1 MSDFD
6 LFLERRGSNSAKW
19 DRYAGTEIL
28 PMWVADMDFKVPQQ
42 IIDALSERAAHG
54 IFGYDS
60 EPAEL
65 KQVIVQRME
74 MLYDWEVDLNEIL
87 FLPGVV
93 AGLNQACRGLVGPDE
108 SVITAT
114 PVYFPFLSAPEN
126 WGRKLHR
133 IPCRKN
139 RDTWPFPVEQMAASM
154 SDNTETKLLLLCNP
168 FNPIGR
174 LLNAEELSGIV
185 EICSRHNVWI
195 CSDEIHCEL
204 VLDDKPHIPTATISR
219 EAEEI
224 TITMMAPTK
233 TFNLA
238 GLGGAFAIIKNPELR
253 EQFIQGGKGMIS
265 RLTTFAYIS
274 MLAAYRDCEPWRRD
288 LLAYLR
294 ANRDYLANRIDGI
307 TGISMS
313 PVEATYLAWL
323 DVSMLNLDDPMEF
336 FESAG
341 VGLSDGPQFDGQGYM
356 RLNFAC
362 PLETL
367 VEACDRIES
376 AVSNL
381 SSSVGK

>member
-1 MSDFD
+1 MIDFD
-6 LFLERRGSNSAKW
+6 LAVDRQGSNSAKW
-19 DRYAGTEIL
+19 DRYAGTDIL

-42 IIDALSERAAHG
+42 IIDAISERAAHG
-54 IFGYDS
+54 VFGYDS
-60 EPAEL
+60 APMEVRE
-65 KQVIVQRME
+65 VIIDRMKT
-74 MLYDWEVDLNEIL
+74 LYDWDVAMEEIL

-93 AGLNQACRGLVGPDE
+93 AGLNQACRSLVDVDE

-133 IPCRKN
+133 IPCGN
-139 RDTWPFPVEQMAASM
+139 AQGAWSFPVEQMAASM
-154 SDNTETKLLLLCNP
+154 AENTETRLLLLCNP

-174 LLNAEELSGIV
+174 LLDTGELSNIV
-185 EICSRHNVWI
+185 EICRENDVWI

-204 VLDDKPHIPTATISR
+204 LLDDRRHVPTATISR

-238 GLGGAFAIIKNPELR
+238 GLGGSFAIIKNPRLR
-253 EQFIQGGKGMIS
+253 EKFMQGGKGMTS

-274 MLAAYRDCEPWRRD
+274 MLVAYRDCEPWRRE
-288 LLAYLR
+288 LLRYLQ
-294 ANRDYLANRIDGI
+294 ANRDYLVKRIDAI
-307 TGISMS
+307 AGISMS

-323 DVSMLNLDDPMEF
+323 DVSMLKLDDAMTF

-341 VGLSDGPQFDGQGYM
+341 IGLSDGPQFDGQGYM

-362 PLETL
+362 PMETL
-367 VEACDRIES
+367 VEACDRIEN
-376 AVSNL
+376 AVNNL
-381 SSSVGK
+381 AVTAGK

>member
-6 LFLERRGSNSAKW
+6 LVLDRRGSNSAKW
-19 DRYAGTEIL
+19 DRYTGTDIL

-42 IIDALSERAAHG
+42 IIDAISERAAHG
-54 IFGYDS
+54 VFGYDS
-60 EPAEL
+60 EPIEL
-65 KQVIVQRME
+65 KEVIIARMQI
-74 MLYDWEVDLNEIL
+74 LYDWKVGVDEIL

-93 AGLNQACRGLVGPDE
+93 PGLNQACCSLVEADE

-114 PVYFPFLSAPEN
+114 PVYSPFLVAPQN

-133 IPCRKN
+133 IPCTRVQG
-139 RDTWPFPVEQMAASM
+139 TWSFPVEQMAASM
-154 SDNTETKLLLLCNP
+154 AENKETRLLLLCNP

-174 LLNAEELSGIV
+174 LLDAEELSNIV
-185 EICSRHNVWI
+185 DICRENNVLI

-204 VLDDKPHIPTATISR
+204 VLDDKRHIPTATISR

-238 GLGGAFAIIKNPELR
+238 GLGGSFAVIKNPGLR
-253 EQFIQGGKGMIS
+253 EKFVQGGKGMTS

-274 MLAAYRDCEPWRRD
+274 MLVAYRDCDPWRRD
-288 LLAYLR
+288 LLQYLR
-294 ANRDYLANRIDGI
+294 ANRDYLSKRIDAI
-307 TGISMS
+307 AGISMS

-323 DVSMLNLDDPMEF
+323 DVSMLNLDDAMTF

-341 VGLSDGPQFDGQGYM
+341 IGLSDGPQFDGRGYM

-362 PLETL
+362 PMETL
-367 VEACDRIES
+367 VEACDRIEN
-376 AVSNL
+376 AVNNL
-381 SSSVGK
+381 SNTAGK

>member
-6 LFLERRGSNSAKW
+6 LVLERRGSNSAKW
-19 DRYAGTEIL
+19 DRYAGTDIL

-42 IIDALSERAAHG
+42 IIDALGERAAHG

-60 EPAEL
+60 ESAEL
-65 KQVIVQRME
+65 KQVIVERME
-74 MLYDWEVDLNEIL
+74 MLYDWEVSIDEIL

-93 AGLNQACRGLVGPDE
+93 AGLNQACRSLVSPDE

-139 RDTWPFPVEQMAASM
+139 RNTWPFPVEQMAASM
-154 SDNTETKLLLLCNP
+154 AEYTETKLLLLCNP
-168 FNPIGR
+168 FNPVGR
-174 LLNAEELSGIV
+174 MLDLEELSGIV
-185 EICSRHNVWI
+185 EICSRNNVWI

-204 VLDDKPHIPTATISR
+204 VLDDRSHIPTATISR

-238 GLGGAFAIIKNPELR
+238 GLGGSFAVIKNPVLR
-253 EQFIQGGKGMIS
+253 EQFIEGGKGMIS

-307 TGISMS
+307 SGISMS

-341 VGLSDGPQFDGQGYM
+341 VGLSDGPQFD
-356 RLNFAC
+356 
-362 PLETL
+362 
-367 VEACDRIES
+367 
-376 AVSNL
+376 
-381 SSSVGK
+381 